1 MSVLQKGS
9 TEKLE
14 VVGVQGV
21 GCCCVYKGGEISG
34 VLSMF
39 WVVFVDGSSVSGCAV
54 HVLGGF
60 CGREWCFGAGFWG
73 VFGRG
78 AILIE

>member
-1 MSVLQKGS
+1 MSLLQKGS
-9 TEKLE
+9 KENWE

-34 VLSMF
+34 VPSMF
-39 WVVFVDGSSVSGCAV
+39 WAVFVDGSG
-54 HVLGGF
+54 VLWLGF
-60 CGREWCFGAGFWG
+60 G

-78 AILIE
+78 AILKE